1 MSQAQAKTGKPAEKK
16 AEPKKADA
24 PKTTATKDTA
34 ATTAAP
40 KRSKADNPL
49 REIRIEKLVLNIS
62 VGETGDKLTKAAKVL
77 EDLTQQKPILSKA
90 RFTIRTFG
98 IKRFEKMAT
107 SVSIRG
113 DIAEQILEKGLRVKE
128 FELRKR
134 NFSNSG
140 NFGFGIQEHID
151 LGMRYDP
158 YTGIFGM
165 DFYVVLGRAGRRV
178 AIKKRRAGRVGK
190 NQKVTKAEATNW
202 FKQKYEGLVLN

>member
-1 MSQAQAKTGKPAEKK
+1 MSTKPQKGDTK
-16 AEPKKADA
+16 PA
-24 PKTTATKDTA
+24 PKTDKSGA
-34 ATTAAP
+34 ATTAGSKGAEKGP
-40 KRSKADNPL
+40 QKSKADNPM
-49 REIRIEKLVLNIS
+49 RAIRIEKLVLNIS
-62 VGETGDKLTKAAKVL
+62 VGESGDKLTKASKVL
-77 EDLTQQKPILSKA
+77 EDLTNQKPVLSKA
-90 RFTIRTFG
+90 RFTIRSFS
-98 IKRFEKMAT
+98 IKRFEKIAC
-107 SVSIRG
+107 SVAIRG

-165 DFYVVLGRAGRRV
+165 DFYVVLGRAGKRV
-178 AIKKRRAGRVGK
+178 AQRKRRTGRIG
-190 NQKVTKAEATNW
+190 NFQKVTREEATNW

>member
-1 MSQAQAKTGKPAEKK
+1 MSKTAAPKTGKPAVDKAPQTGKK
-16 AEPKKADA
+16 
-24 PKTTATKDTA
+24 
-34 ATTAAP
+34 
-40 KRSKADNPL
+40 SKADNPM
-49 REIRIEKLVLNIS
+49 REIKIDKLVLNIS
-62 VGETGDKLTKAAKVL
+62 VGETGDKLTKASKVL
-77 EDLTQQKPILSKA
+77 EDLTNQKPVLSKA

-98 IKRFEKMAT
+98 IKRFEKMAC

-113 DIAEQILEKGLRVKE
+113 ATAESILEKGLRVKE

-134 NFSNSG
+134 NFSRSG

-165 DFYVVLGRAGRRV
+165 DFYVVL
-178 AIKKRRAGRVGK
+178 RRAGTRVALKKRKSGRVG
-190 NQKVTKAEATNW
+190 NFQKVSKEEATNW